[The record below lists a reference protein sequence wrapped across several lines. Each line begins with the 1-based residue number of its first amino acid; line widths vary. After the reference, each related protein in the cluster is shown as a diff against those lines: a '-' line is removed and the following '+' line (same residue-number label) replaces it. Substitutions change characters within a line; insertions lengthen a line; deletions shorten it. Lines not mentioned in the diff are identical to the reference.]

1 MYRYRLLT
9 CFCLAFFQVYTQC
22 QAQTAYLQP
31 YRVIEGD
38 IAELIIE
45 HDSKI
50 PSLYALDTS
59 VLELDFEV
67 LETKSRLARVLEAN
81 EVFHRMQWT
90 IEILPRHSG
99 NLVIPALQ
107 VGDLSTPVLTL
118 EVTPLTPE
126 LRSMQNVFIEIQAQP
141 KNPYAGQLTQVII
154 RLLHNIP
161 LIDGSL
167 LEADTE
173 HVDFYRNGKDS
184 RYVTTRDG
192 QEFDVLE
199 RKIGLVARAPGAI
212 WLSPA
217 TYRGLISPHA
227 DSTMHSR
234 RIYRNSEA
242 LQLEVRKPPPGFSGS
257 VWLPARQLEVSQQ
270 WDEVSGALNVGD
282 SLGLTLTIESWGL
295 PAEALPAG
303 LISVDSDKLN
313 KFSKFSKSNKFK
325 IYADQE
331 IRTNHYQ
338 GNELVGRLQQRFV
351 VVVTD
356 PGDIDIPPTMLKW
369 WDVIQD
375 LERVVTLAGK
385 KLIVAYPAGVQTDA
399 DEVTGLRSKRLS
411 TQGFELASTRNY
423 WIWLVLSGLLLL
435 VCGLS
440 YLVKP
445 VRDRVRLKLESIL
458 TMRRDRKSL
467 QQACMSN
474 DASGARR
481 ELLKWGRQ
489 RWPGDNING
498 LHQIEARTESIALL
512 REIVR
517 LDAALYANH
526 DSAWQG
532 RQLWRLLAAET
543 LCQPAGADL
552 PEYSLPNLYPQQD
565 LSMRGVIR

>member
-1 MYRYRLLT
+1 MYGCRLLI
-9 CFCLAFFQVYTQC
+9 CCCLAFFQVYTQC

-38 IAELIIE
+38 IAKLIIE

-50 PSLYALDTS
+50 PSLHALDTS

-67 LETKSRLARVLEAN
+67 LETKSRLARVLESN

-118 EVTPLTPE
+118 EVAPLTPE

-141 KNPYAGQLTQVII
+141 ENPYVGQLTQVII

-161 LIDGSL
+161 LVDDSL

-173 HVDFYRNGKDS
+173 HADFYRNGKDS

-192 QEFDVLE
+192 QEFNVLE
-199 RKIGLVARAPGAI
+199 RKIALVARVPGKI
-212 WLSPA
+212 SFSPA
-217 TYRGLISPHA
+217 TYRGLISPQA
-227 DSTMHSR
+227 DSTMRSR

-242 LQLEVRKPPPGFSGS
+242 LQLEIRKPPPEFSGS

-303 LISVDSDKLN
+303 LISVDSGKFN
-313 KFSKFSKSNKFK
+313 KFNKFK

-331 IRTNHYQ
+331 IRANRYQ
-338 GNELVGRLQQRFV
+338 GNDLVGRLQQRFV
-351 VVVTD
+351 VVFTE
-356 PGDIDIPPTMLKW
+356 PGNIDIPPTMLKW
-369 WDVIQD
+369 WDVNHD
-375 LERVVTLAGK
+375 LERVVMLEGK
-385 KLIVAYPAGVQTDA
+385 KLSVAYPAVVQTDA
-399 DEVTGLRSKRLS
+399 DELTGLRSKQLS

-445 VRDRVRLKLESIL
+445 VRDRLSLKLESIL
-458 TMRRDRKSL
+458 TMRRDRKAL

-474 DASGARR
+474 DPSGARR

-498 LHQIEARTESIALL
+498 LHQIEARTVSIALL
-512 REIVR
+512 REFVR
-517 LDAALYANH
+517 LDAALYANR

-532 RQLWRLLAAET
+532 RKLWRLLAAEARY
-543 LCQPAGADL
+543 QPAGADL

-565 LSMRGVIR
+565 LSIRGVIR

>member
-1 MYRYRLLT
+1 MYGCRLLI
-9 CFCLAFFQVYTQC
+9 CCCLAFFQVYTQC

-38 IAELIIE
+38 IAKLIIE

-50 PSLYALDTS
+50 PSLYALDIS

-67 LETKSRLARVLEAN
+67 LETKSRLARVLESN

-118 EVTPLTPE
+118 EVAPLTPE

-141 KNPYAGQLTQVII
+141 ENPYVGQLTQVII

-161 LIDGSL
+161 LVDDSL

-173 HVDFYRNGKDS
+173 HADFYRNGKDS

-192 QEFDVLE
+192 QEFNVLE
-199 RKIGLVARAPGAI
+199 RKIALVARVPGKI
-212 WLSPA
+212 SFSPA
-217 TYRGLISPHA
+217 TYRGLISPQA
-227 DSTMHSR
+227 DSTMRSR

-242 LQLEVRKPPPGFSGS
+242 LQLEIRKPPPEFSGS

-270 WDEVSGALNVGD
+270 WDEVSGALSVGD

-303 LISVDSDKLN
+303 LISVDSGKFN
-313 KFSKFSKSNKFK
+313 KFNKFK

-331 IRTNHYQ
+331 IRANRYQ
-338 GNELVGRLQQRFV
+338 GNDLVGRLQQRFV
-351 VVVTD
+351 VVFTE
-356 PGDIDIPPTMLKW
+356 PGNIDIPPTMLKW
-369 WDVIQD
+369 WDVNHD
-375 LERVVTLAGK
+375 LERVVMLEGK
-385 KLIVAYPAGVQTDA
+385 KLSVAYPAVVQTDA
-399 DEVTGLRSKRLS
+399 DELTGLRSKQLS

-445 VRDRVRLKLESIL
+445 VRDRLSLKLESIL
-458 TMRRDRKSL
+458 TMRRDRKAL

-474 DASGARR
+474 DPSGARR

-498 LHQIEARTESIALL
+498 LHQIEARTASIALL
-512 REIVR
+512 REFVR
-517 LDAALYANH
+517 LDAALYANR

-532 RQLWRLLAAET
+532 RQLWRLLAAEARY
-543 LCQPAGADL
+543 QPAGADL

-565 LSMRGVIR
+565 LSIRGVIR